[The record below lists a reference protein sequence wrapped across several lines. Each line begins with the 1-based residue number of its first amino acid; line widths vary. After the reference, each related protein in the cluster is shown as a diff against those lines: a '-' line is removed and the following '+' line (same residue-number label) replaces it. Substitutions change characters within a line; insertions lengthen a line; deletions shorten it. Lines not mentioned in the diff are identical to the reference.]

1 MSRLVDF
8 YRGEGTDA
16 EGRWLSEM
24 WSWSDEDLEITHDF
38 IQWMF
43 PLSEP
48 SQYNPDTPI
57 LTEEDVTA
65 FRADERL
72 RANLQKSFDRILAFL
87 GLVQSGNGT
96 IVEGPHFSERV
107 PEIWAEPNHN
117 WLRIT
122 RILRSLRVLG
132 LARAARHFYDRLDA
146 IYSSRRYPITAET
159 FEYWAEA
166 VR

>member
-16 EGRWLSEM
+16 EGRLLTEM
-24 WSWSDEDLEITHDF
+24 WTWSDEDLEITHDF

-43 PLSEP
+43 PLTEP
-48 SQYNPDTPI
+48 SQYNPGAPI

-65 FRADERL
+65 FRADEQL

-87 GLVQSGNGT
+87 GLTHSENGT
-96 IVEGPHFSERV
+96 IVEGPRFSERV
-107 PEIWAEPNHN
+107 SEIWAEPNHN

-122 RILRSLRVLG
+122 RILRSLYMLG
-132 LARAARHFYDRLDA
+132 LSHEARHLYDRLDA

-159 FEYWAEA
+159 FEFWADA